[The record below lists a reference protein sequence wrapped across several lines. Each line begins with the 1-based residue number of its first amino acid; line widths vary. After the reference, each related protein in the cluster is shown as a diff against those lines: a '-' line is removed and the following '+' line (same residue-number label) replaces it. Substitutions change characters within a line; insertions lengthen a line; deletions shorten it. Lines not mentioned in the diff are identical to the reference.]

1 VITLSQQLEYFKEYK
16 ERLKLAKGDAV
27 ADEIISEAL
36 YVFSIGTNDFTVN
49 YFFMPLRAAEYTPEE
64 YISYLVGLAEAA
76 VRDVHELGARKIMF
90 GGIPPFGCVP
100 AMRTMNHDAPGECN
114 EEYNRVALMYNAEIR
129 AAMGRLGGEFGGG
142 ARVVYADVYDM
153 PYDIIANPSAYGFEE
168 VAQGCC
174 GTGAIETSVL
184 CGMDAAFTCQDAD
197 KYVFFD
203 SVHPSQR
210 TYKILA
216 DDLIRN
222 SLQVFM

>member
-1 VITLSQQLEYFKEYK
+1 VSDIEIGRSKRARRAYAFDDIAIVPSRRTRDPHDVSVSWTIDAFTFDIPV
-16 ERLKLAKGDAV
+16 LA
-27 ADEIISEAL
+27 
-36 YVFSIGTNDFTVN
+36 
-49 YFFMPLRAAEYTPEE
+49 
-64 YISYLVGLAEAA
+64 
-76 VRDVHELGARKIMF
+76 
-90 GGIPPFGCVP
+90 
-100 AMRTMNHDAPGECN
+100 APMDS
-114 EEYNRVALMYNAEIR
+114 VDSPTTAI
-129 AAMGRLGGEFGGG
+129 AMGRLGGEFGGG
-142 ARVVYADVYDM
+142 ARVVYADVYDV
-153 PYDIIANPSAYGFEE
+153 PYDIIANPSGYGFEE

-184 CGMDAAFTCQDAD
+184 CGMDAAFTCQNAD